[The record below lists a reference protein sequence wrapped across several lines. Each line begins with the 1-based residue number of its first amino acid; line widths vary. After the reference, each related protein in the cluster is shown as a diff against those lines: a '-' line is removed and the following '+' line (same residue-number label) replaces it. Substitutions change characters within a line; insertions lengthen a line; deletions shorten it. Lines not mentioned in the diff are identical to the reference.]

1 MVLLLIVLS
10 WPGLFALTGLPFSL
24 DKSSHFSQFPYAP
37 TADFFSRLYDPQG
50 LPMNLSELYHSSRI
64 PPLAAAAA
72 AAAGPLVPG
81 LLATPFAFGFGPP
94 GVSAAAAAA
103 LSAASC
109 EIANSTGRDSPPVSA
124 SPDSSSLDNHR
135 DTSQVIN
142 CSSGSKSLRQLSHMH
157 HRSSR
162 QSPHLPE
169 GDDDDDHDLED
180 DDAPDDDD
188 DDDDEEDR
196 EDDEGQTTTSD
207 DHRRSPPQSTSR
219 SKAVCEISC

>member
-1 MVLLLIVLS
+1 
-10 WPGLFALTGLPFSL
+10 
-24 DKSSHFSQFPYAP
+24 
-37 TADFFSRLYDPQG
+37 
-50 LPMNLSELYHSSRI
+50 MNLSELYHSGRI
-64 PPLAAAAA
+64 PPPLAAAAA

-109 EIANSTGRDSPPVSA
+109 EMANSTGRDSPPVSA
-124 SPDSSSLDNHR
+124 SPDSSSLDNLHHR

-142 CSSGSKSLRQLSHMH
+142 CSPGSKSSLRALAHMH
-157 HRSSR
+157 GDRSSR
-162 QSPHLPE
+162 QSPHHLAHHDA
-169 GDDDDDHDLED
+169 DDDDVDHDLDD

-188 DDDDEEDR
+188 DDEDDLEDR

-207 DHRRSPPQSTSR
+207 DHHRSPPQSTSR